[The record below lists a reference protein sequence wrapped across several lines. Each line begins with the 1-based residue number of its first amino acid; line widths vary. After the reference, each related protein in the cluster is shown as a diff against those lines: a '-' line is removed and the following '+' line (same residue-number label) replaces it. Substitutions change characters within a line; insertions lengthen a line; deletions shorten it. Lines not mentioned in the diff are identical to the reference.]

1 MSNSE
6 ESYSGKVA
14 VGAAMMVATRF
25 SVRLLGLV
33 SVTILA
39 RLLTPEDFGI
49 FGTAALVLAFFF
61 MVKEI
66 GFGEAVIK
74 TENISRDDI
83 DTLWTMRFI
92 LGSATALTLFVL
104 VEPIA
109 TFLKEPRVVD
119 VLKLMAIIP
128 VIDSLYSPASS
139 LMLKEFKY
147 KQDFILKSVDKFV
160 RVIAVIILALTLK
173 SYWALVFGS
182 ILASVFGVVISHIA
196 RPYMPRL
203 TLVNRNK
210 FGKFTLWLYF
220 RSLAR
225 YVATSADEVVVRATE
240 NSAFFGIYHVARDL
254 SRILITEI
262 ISPVGE
268 ALLPALVKFSS
279 QTDRF
284 ANAARDIVGIYFIVG
299 VAVAFGII
307 ATSNEIVLILLGSQ
321 WEHTAKFLAIVAI
334 GTACNSMGDINQSI
348 FIAKNVPR
356 YGAMFWIVRA
366 ASYFIFCLAAAM
378 LWGPIGV
385 VLAFSVVSLLVLI
398 AELVFVFRLAPS
410 KHTWVTLILRPAIAG
425 AAMLF
430 VLDLVFS
437 GMSMPLWLQA
447 IAKVA
452 LGSTIYLATLLGVW
466 GLLGRPKGPERS
478 LIQRLPSRFQAILLP
493 KG

>member
-1 MSNSE
+1 MSSSE

-74 TENISRDDI
+74 TEDISRDDL
-83 DTLWTMRFI
+83 DTLWTMRLI
-92 LGSATALTLFVL
+92 LGSATAIALFVL

-109 TFLKEPRVVD
+109 AFLKEPRVVD
-119 VLKLMAIIP
+119 VLRLMAIIP
-128 VIDSLYSPASS
+128 IIDSLYSPASS

-182 ILASVFGVVISHIA
+182 ILASVFGVAISHVA
-196 RPYMPRL
+196 RPYLPRL

-268 ALLPALVKFSS
+268 ALLPALVRFSG
-279 QTDRF
+279 QTERF
-284 ANAARDIVGIYFIVG
+284 ASATRDIVGIYFIVG
-299 VAVAFGII
+299 IAVAFGIV

-321 WEHTAKFLAIVAI
+321 WEHTATFLAIVAI

-356 YGAMFWIVRA
+356 YGAMFWTVRA
-366 ASYFIFCLAAAM
+366 ASYFVLCLVAAM
-378 LWGPIGV
+378 LWGPVGV
-385 VLAFSVVSLLVLI
+385 VVAFSSVSILVLI
-398 AELVFVFRLAPS
+398 AELVLVFRLVPS
-410 KHTWVTLILRPAIAG
+410 DRSWLVLILRPAIAG
-425 AAMLF
+425 TLMLLG
-430 VLDLVFS
+430 LDFTFAEVNL
-437 GMSMPLWLQA
+437 PLWALA

-452 LGSTIYLATLLGVW
+452 LGSMVYVAALLGIWV
-466 GLLGRPKGPERS
+466 LLGRNRGPEYS
-478 LIQRLPSRFQAILLP
+478 LIARLPSKVQSILLP
-493 KG
+493 